1 MHPNFKRVEDK
12 RKALTAR
19 KIENKT
25 LIFKF
30 SDSQEREVDNN
41 EISMHTDM
49 DFYAELEFAF
59 EKQTIKL
66 KYKLIPGK
74 IRLLTR
80 FLT

>member
-1 MHPNFKRVEDK
+1 MHPNFKRVEAK
-12 RKALTAR
+12 RKELIAR
-19 KIENKT
+19 NMKKKT

-49 DFYAELEFAF
+49 DFYAELELAF

-74 IRLLTR
+74 IRFLTR

>member
-12 RKALTAR
+12 RKALTAQ
-19 KIENKT
+19 KIENKV

-49 DFYAELEFAF
+49 DFYAELEMAF
-59 EKQTIKL
+59 EKETIKL

-74 IRLLTR
+74 IR
-80 FLT
+80 FLTSFLT

>member
-12 RKALTAR
+12 RKALTAQ

-30 SDSQEREVDNN
+30 CDCQEREVDNN

-49 DFYAELEFAF
+49 DFYAELELAF

-74 IRLLTR
+74 MIFFST
-80 FLT
+80 F

>member
-1 MHPNFKRVEDK
+1 MHPNFRRVEDK

-49 DFYAELEFAF
+49 DFYLNWNLH
-59 EKQTIKL
+59 L
-66 KYKLIPGK
+66 KNKPSN
-74 IRLLTR
+74 
-80 FLT
+80 

>member
-12 RKALTAR
+12 RKELIAR
-19 KIENKT
+19 NMKKKT

-49 DFYAELEFAF
+49 DFYAELELAF
-59 EKQTIKL
+59 EKETIKL
-66 KYKLIPGK
+66 KYKLIAGK
-74 IRLLTR
+74 ITFLTR